1 MRRISPSDL
10 RFRIK
15 RALQELTRSTI
26 RDLVGKPD
34 KREQALDVATEAV
47 AERFAGCEVHE
58 EESKRMDFADMTTS
72 VRPDSAYGPAW
83 EPPRRRS

>member
-1 MRRISPSDL
+1 MRRISPSDF

-15 RALQELTRSTI
+15 RALQELSRSTI

-47 AERFAGCEVHE
+47 AERFAGCEVQ
-58 EESKRMDFADMTTS
+58 ESDPRRMDFGDMKN
-72 VRPDSAYGPAW
+72 R
-83 EPPRRRS
+83 